1 MTTNEIKQAI
11 ATANTG
17 KRWSANY
24 LTAAEVEQMAAEV
37 EAAGGEFTNAKAFER
52 WQAQG
57 VTSAVVKSMAVSGVS
72 EAVVMYSAEMF
83 RHYGEAV
90 RFGVE
95 ARECIT
101 IDGRPY
107 SVAWSADGKKTHG
120 LFTYDAPA
128 TREAEYHRWNFNE
141 PAPQKIGKATAKKLR
156 EWAAWL
162 DRREAAAAAWLAK
175 GKSEVDNLIARLD
188 ASGVEYV
195 RRGDEITVHN
205 GLLKMTISATP
216 AMVYCNRPEVDQR
229 RLYTAADGLNVN
241 GALSGYLDLML
252 NLKMQY

>member
-11 ATANTG
+11 AMANAG

-24 LTAAEVEQMAAEV
+24 LTAADVEKMAAEV
-37 EAAGGEFTNAKAFER
+37 EAAGGEFINAESFER
-52 WQAQG
+52 WQACG
-57 VTSAVVKSMAVSGVS
+57 VTSAVVRSMAVPGVS
-72 EAVVMYSAEMF
+72 EAVVMYETEMF

-90 RFGVE
+90 RLSVQ

-107 SVAWSADGKKTHG
+107 SVAWWADNKKTHS
-120 LFTYDAPA
+120 LYTYDAPA
-128 TREAEYHRWNFNE
+128 TREAEYHRWSFGE

-188 ASGVEYV
+188 ASGVEYERNGGEIYV
-195 RRGDEITVHN
+195 YNGILKQTITTSPGVIYYGFPELDTLRLHDAMKKRGVSSE
-205 GLLKMTISATP
+205 
-216 AMVYCNRPEVDQR
+216 
-229 RLYTAADGLNVN
+229 NVMF
-241 GALSGYLDLML
+241 D
-252 NLKMQY
+252 LKMQY

>member
-1 MTTNEIKQAI
+1 MTTKEIKQAI
-11 ATANTG
+11 EMANAG

-24 LTAAEVEQMAAEV
+24 LTAAEVKKMASEV
-37 EAAGGEFTNAKAFER
+37 EAAGGEFTNAEAFER
-52 WQAQG
+52 WQARG

-107 SVAWSADGKKTHG
+107 SVAWCQDGKKTHEIHT
-120 LFTYDAPA
+120 FDAPA
-128 TREAEYHRWNFNE
+128 TREAEYHGWRFDE

-175 GKSEVDNLIARLD
+175 GKSEVDNLVSRLD
-188 ASGVEYV
+188 ASGVEYE
-195 RRGDEITVHN
+195 RRGDEITVRN
-205 GLLKMTISATP
+205 GILKQTITVSP
-216 AMVYCNRPEVDQR
+216 CGIYYGFPELDTL
-229 RLYTAADGLNVN
+229 RLYDAMKKRGVSSENVMF
-241 GALSGYLDLML
+241 DM
-252 NLKMQY
+252 KMQY